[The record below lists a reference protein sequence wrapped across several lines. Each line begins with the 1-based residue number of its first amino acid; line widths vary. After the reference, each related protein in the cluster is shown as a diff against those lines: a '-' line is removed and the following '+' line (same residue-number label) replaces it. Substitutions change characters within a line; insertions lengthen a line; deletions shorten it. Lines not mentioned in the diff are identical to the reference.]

1 MLHATSSS
9 GSCPSSPGSSGAP
22 TVEINPEIYCR
33 VCGVSFNS
41 TKQAHQHYHGKNHAK
56 KLRLDNKRR
65 PGGSTGVS
73 SSTPGF
79 GDRPV
84 RKMNER
90 SIGALKGRWT
100 SSRDSDK
107 TCHELLRT
115 SENGHSTAVNNA
127 AFQSSPAK
135 KPCLDFSMYRTPS
148 GKYYCSACNMT
159 LNSDLQFAQ
168 HIESKKHKSSGSLL
182 QNTDGDASSTT
193 SSS

>member
-1 MLHATSSS
+1 MLLL
-9 GSCPSSPGSSGAP
+9 
-22 TVEINPEIYCR
+22 V
-33 VCGVSFNS
+33 
-41 TKQAHQHYHGKNHAK
+41 
-56 KLRLDNKRR
+56 
-65 PGGSTGVS
+65 
-73 SSTPGF
+73 
-79 GDRPV
+79 
-84 RKMNER
+84 
-90 SIGALKGRWT
+90 
-100 SSRDSDK
+100 SDK

-159 LNSDLQFAQ
+159 LNSDVQFAQ